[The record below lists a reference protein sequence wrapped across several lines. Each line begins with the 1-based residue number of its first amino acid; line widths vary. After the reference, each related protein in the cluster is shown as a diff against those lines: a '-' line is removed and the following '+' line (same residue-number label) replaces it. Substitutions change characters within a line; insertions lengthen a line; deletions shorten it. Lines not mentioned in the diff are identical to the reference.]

1 MQKTGWW
8 RILIKNMIP
17 SLKMRQIIKNRLQR
31 VNLNAFTPPQLA
43 EFERQN
49 IFELNFKEDVK
60 KLEILL
66 GRKMNWTK

>member
-17 SLKMRQIIKNRLQR
+17 SLKARQIIKNRLQR
-31 VNLNAFTPPQLA
+31 ANLNTFIPPQLA

-49 IFELNFKEDVK
+49 IFELNFKDDVK

-66 GRKMNWTK
+66 GRKMNWNK